1 MRSERFFWKE
11 SFPDRLPT
19 GTGRRSLCL
28 QIRKRVVFMA
38 ECHGFV
44 PYMQLCVC
52 YDKMGCPEQAFFF
65 HKKAMELKPE
75 DPGVLYDQKYF
86 REKYGLA

>member
-1 MRSERFFWKE
+1 
-11 SFPDRLPT
+11 
-19 GTGRRSLCL
+19 
-28 QIRKRVVFMA
+28 MA

-75 DPGVLYDQKYF
+75 DSGVLYDQKYF